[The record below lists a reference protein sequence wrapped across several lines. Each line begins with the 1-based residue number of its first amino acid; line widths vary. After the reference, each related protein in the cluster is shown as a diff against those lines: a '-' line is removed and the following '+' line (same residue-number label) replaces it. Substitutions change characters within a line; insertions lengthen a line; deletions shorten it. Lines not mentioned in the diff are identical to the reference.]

1 VKSSAIYPCAEGCD
15 CVLSRSYF
23 WNGGED
29 NVIELNTYH
38 RIVVSA
44 SAFGTVHAERRDG
57 GLNPQEALDWRRS
70 G

>member
-1 VKSSAIYPCAEGCD
+1 MRLCIVSLLFLE
-15 CVLSRSYF
+15 RRR
-23 WNGGED
+23 D

-44 SAFGTVHAERRDG
+44 SALVTVHAEWRDG

>member
-1 VKSSAIYPCAEGCD
+1 
-15 CVLSRSYF
+15 LSRSYF
-23 WNGGED
+23 WKGGED

-44 SAFGTVHAERRDG
+44 SAPMTVHAEWRDG
-57 GLNPQEALDWRRS
+57 GLNPQEALDWKRS

>member
-1 VKSSAIYPCAEGCD
+1 MKSAAICPCAETCD
-15 CVLSRSYF
+15 GVLSRSYF
-23 WNGGED
+23 WKGGED

-44 SAFGTVHAERRDG
+44 PAFVTVHAEQRDG
-57 GLNPQEALDWRRS
+57 GLNPKEALDWRRS